1 MLQALHD
8 SIISV
13 LGTGDAL
20 QACSHA
26 CFVCAR
32 ADALRM
38 RLCGDEVTYVVN
50 RNINNTNVCT
60 FACAFCAFS
69 KACTPPCPPCP
80 HASPP
85 RPLACNKSTVR
96 RRLWFTSKL
105 DHMKISGFWVLT
117 SSRRGAPKIRL
128 LALLG

>member
-1 MLQALHD
+1 M
-8 SIISV
+8 

-32 ADALRM
+32 ADALRA

-69 KACTPPCPPCP
+69 KACNAPL
-80 HASPP
+80 SPLSAC
-85 RPLACNKSTVR
+85 LATEAPGMQQEYG
-96 RRLWFTSKL
+96 L
-105 DHMKISGFWVLT
+105 
-117 SSRRGAPKIRL
+117 RGRVVQLKA
-128 LALLG
+128 